1 MEQSFENGVDYTPGK
16 KVLYYFSI
24 NRILPILVVFLVLQ
38 IGFYFL
44 QSFVNLKAILSII
57 SIFLIIVGIIF
68 CIIAFIMALIKYK
81 SVGFMFDE
89 FAFHMK
95 KGFLSKSENAIP
107 YRQIQFI
114 NHSQNINQK
123 MLGMM
128 NVVIETAGESD
139 TKNGL
144 GDEGKLPILDAM
156 IALSVE
162 KELLKRSNINSVKN
176 S

>member
-1 MEQSFENGVDYTPGK
+1 MEITFENGVYYAPGK
-16 KVLYYFSI
+16 RVLYYYSV
-24 NRILPILVVFLVLQ
+24 NRLFPTVAVFIILEV
-38 IGFYFL
+38 
-44 QSFVNLKAILSII
+44 ILSFLKSKNLFILN
-57 SIFLIIVGIIF
+57 SSYLIIVGIVF
-68 CIIAFIMALIKYK
+68 CAIAFLVAWVEYK
-81 SVGFMFDE
+81 SVQFMFDE
-89 FAFHMK
+89 FAFHIK

-156 IALSVE
+156 IALSIE